1 MAAEISYAAIA
12 AELDLKPFVGEG
24 GNSASD
30 IYPAVGLVCDLFEGL
45 QDEIIRLF
53 EQLCGG
59 PADQPG
65 GMSRIVSVT
74 LSFRNK
80 LELTT
85 EAAKVFLEKEP
96 DKRDAVLKW
105 LKLCEK
111 ASTIRNKIAHGRPAQ
126 VHYMQNDQPCRGAF
140 LVSGNYDPK
149 AIGRA
154 TTETIPCWNLLQLQR
169 YSSAILQLTAMI
181 QTVREELAGTGDEPW
196 PHVLD
201 PAAL

>member
-1 MAAEISYAAIA
+1 MTAEISYAAIA
-12 AELDLKPFVGEG
+12 AELDLKTFAGEG

-30 IYPAVGLVCDLFEGL
+30 IYPAVGMVCGLFEDL

-65 GMSRIVSVT
+65 SMSRIISVT

-85 EAAKVFLEKEP
+85 EATKVFLEKEP
-96 DKRDAVLKW
+96 DKRDAVLRW

-111 ASTIRNKIAHGRPAQ
+111 ASTIRNKIAHGWPAQ

-140 LVSGNYDPK
+140 LGSGNYDPK

-154 TTETIPCWNLLQLQR
+154 TTETIPCWNLSQLQR
-169 YSSAILQLTAMI
+169 YSSAILQLRAMI